1 VLTAIYKQGYLSQE
15 KIMSPNWK
23 KAYSE
28 LKDFVTN
35 NQQIEIDKSFV
46 RIPENARL
54 DFYRLFNIVR
64 ETFLKE
70 KFQIILEEA
79 AVLSRNYALIASEA
93 KKALGVSE
101 IKLTN
106 ELARFLDDP
115 VNGLARSLYDS
126 LFDVL
131 KDKTDIETFE
141 IEAAQ
146 FTQNSF
152 NELFKLGYEK
162 WVALSLINL
171 TVPDRPMAVPIAE
184 MKYKFEEPQWDE
196 RTGTRDE
203 YVPDIQKL
211 ESPYFGRSFEENAYI
226 TANVILHSTKLN
238 RYFSIAADLVDA
250 TWSARETSD
259 KREWLQLRE
268 IGRFYEEINNWPD
281 LVIYIDDKPED
292 ISLVAD
298 FSRFCRPDVI
308 VECMERTDF
317 FQNSEL
323 GIVKQNYDFFKPKLG
338 SYIVLRLPL
347 PDKTSEELV
356 SKLTGELNQEQP
368 NIHILTVGYDQS
380 KLVPVID
387 ALSSFGN
394 NTSPITDL

>member
-1 VLTAIYKQGYLSQE
+1 VLTAIYKQGYLPQE

-28 LKDFVTN
+28 LKDFVAN

-46 RIPENARL
+46 RIPENVRL

-106 ELARFLDDP
+106 ELARFLVDP
-115 VNGLARSLYDS
+115 MNGLARSLYDS

-171 TVPDRPMAVPIAE
+171 TVPDSPMAVPIAE